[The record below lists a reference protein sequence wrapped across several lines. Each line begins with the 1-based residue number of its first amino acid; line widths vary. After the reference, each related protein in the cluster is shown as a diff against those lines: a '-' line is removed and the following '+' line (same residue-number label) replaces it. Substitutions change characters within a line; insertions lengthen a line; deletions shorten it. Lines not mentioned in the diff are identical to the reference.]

1 LIVPKQHEHRAS
13 QLRRKVGGSR
23 AQDWLHDDWPQ
34 VETSPNWN
42 LMTVQ
47 RRKRLSSVSKE
58 IVASREPK
66 KEQRLF

>member
-1 LIVPKQHEHRAS
+1 LS
-13 QLRRKVGGSR
+13 QNNTNTARRSSEEKL
-23 AQDWLHDDWPQ
+23 AAAAHNWLHDDWPQ